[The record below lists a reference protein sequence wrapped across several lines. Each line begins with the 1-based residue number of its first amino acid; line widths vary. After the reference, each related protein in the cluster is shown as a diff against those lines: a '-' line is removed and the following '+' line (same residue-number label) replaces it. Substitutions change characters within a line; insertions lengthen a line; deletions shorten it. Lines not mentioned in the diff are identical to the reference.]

1 MLKLPC
7 NQLDVGKVVC
17 VERRFTPKFLRKMPS
32 IGKSIYYH
40 FGVVVG
46 KNQIVHFSGDIL
58 KRVKLRLSS
67 FQEFHSSFLSGL
79 PIFEPATLS
88 SDIEVY
94 FHFPYRHSLEKIA
107 ERAIQRFEQA
117 RFRPYDLESNNC
129 EHFASWCI
137 TGVEI
142 SYQADW
148 WLENYPIGFR
158 ALCAALSFSGLVK

>member
-7 NQLDVGKVVC
+7 HQLDVGKVVY
-17 VERRFTPKFLRKMPS
+17 VERHFTPKLLRKIPF
-32 IGKSIYYH
+32 IGKLSYYH

-46 KNQIVHFSGDIL
+46 KNQIVHFSGEIL
-58 KRVKLRLSS
+58 KKAELRLSS
-67 FQEFHSSFLSGL
+67 CQEFRSSFLSDL
-79 PIFEPATLS
+79 HIFEPATPS

-94 FHFPYRHSLEKIA
+94 FHFTYRHSLEEIA

-117 RFRPYDLESNNC
+117 RFKSYDLESNNC

-142 SYQADW
+142 SHQADW
-148 WLENYPIGFR
+148 WLENHPDGFR
-158 ALCAALSFSGLVK
+158 LLSYAISNS